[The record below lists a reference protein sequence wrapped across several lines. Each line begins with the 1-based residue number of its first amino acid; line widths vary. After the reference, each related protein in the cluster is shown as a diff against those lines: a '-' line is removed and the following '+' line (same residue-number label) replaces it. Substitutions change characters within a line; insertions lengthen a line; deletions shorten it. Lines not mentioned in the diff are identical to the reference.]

1 MKVMKLTP
9 MDINNKEFKRGL
21 RGYNPEEVDEF
32 LDEVIENYEQLYK
45 DNSKLKEKVTL
56 ANEQIEHYKKIESTI
71 QNTLLL
77 AQNAADQAK
86 TSAEKE
92 ADMVIKNANETAQ
105 RILDKAHNDVLELND
120 EYEKMKQE
128 FIKFRAKFRNFMN
141 TQLQTFDD
149 LEKDVLK
156 NYNVVSSEEQIK
168 NEEIQKEEDI
178 NNEVRIELEKDEKAE
193 VVKEQEEEEKEETI
207 KEKEVNLDDTIDF
220 GINSIGKHDV
230 KDQKDEIDEIKSF
243 FASDDDDK

>member
-1 MKVMKLTP
+1 MKLTP

-105 RILDKAHNDVLELND
+105 RILE
-120 EYEKMKQE
+120 
-128 FIKFRAKFRNFMN
+128 
-141 TQLQTFDD
+141 
-149 LEKDVLK
+149 
-156 NYNVVSSEEQIK
+156 
-168 NEEIQKEEDI
+168 NETRVYKI
-178 NNEVRIELEKDEKAE
+178 
-193 VVKEQEEEEKEETI
+193 
-207 KEKEVNLDDTIDF
+207 
-220 GINSIGKHDV
+220 
-230 KDQKDEIDEIKSF
+230 
-243 FASDDDDK
+243 